1 LLGFDLGF
9 KARAKNIENKKNDK
23 KKK

>member
-1 LLGFDLGF
+1 LGFDLGL
-9 KARAKNIENKKNDK
+9 KARAKKIENKKNDK